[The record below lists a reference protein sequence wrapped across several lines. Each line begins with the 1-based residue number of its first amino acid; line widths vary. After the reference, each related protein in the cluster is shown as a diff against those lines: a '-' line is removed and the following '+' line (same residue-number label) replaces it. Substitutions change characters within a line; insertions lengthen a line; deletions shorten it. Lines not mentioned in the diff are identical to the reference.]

1 MKKFLIPLA
10 LLAPLAVS
18 AVTPLWMRDA
28 KISPDGSRI
37 AFTYKG
43 DIRTVPVS
51 GGQATRVTVTP
62 DYEANP
68 VWSPDSRRLAFAG
81 DAAGNFDV
89 YVVDAAGGAPERLTF
104 NSASEI
110 P

>member
-1 MKKFLIPLA
+1 MTLDKTTNKHINPMKKFLIPLA

-43 DIRTVPVS
+43 DIN
-51 GGQATRVTVTP
+51 G
-62 DYEANP
+62 
-68 VWSPDSRRLAFAG
+68 
-81 DAAGNFDV
+81 
-89 YVVDAAGGAPERLTF
+89 
-104 NSASEI
+104 
-110 P
+110 